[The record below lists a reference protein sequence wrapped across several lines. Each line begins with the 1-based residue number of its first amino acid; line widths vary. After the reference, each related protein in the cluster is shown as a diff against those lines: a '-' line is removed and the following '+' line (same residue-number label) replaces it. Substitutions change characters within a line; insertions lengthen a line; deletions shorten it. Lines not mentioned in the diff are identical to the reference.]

1 MSPLFACVQELL
13 QISIFSLSGY
23 RGCSLLFARVGVK
36 LVSEPRRLHWRDA
49 SAEFFKGPG
58 TALSPG
64 LIQIAA
70 QTIFAVL
77 STRSGRAET
86 AGATELTV
94 LCVGS
99 TFGVLGEKI
108 CPGGVTSPPTK
119 TSGRT
124 SGDVKAFS
132 TVLRGPSIYLL

>member
-64 LIQIAA
+64 HQRRGAEVERGMNLGFRISQCGSVR
-70 QTIFAVL
+70 FK
-77 STRSGRAET
+77 SMRSNKRRVAS
-86 AGATELTV
+86 API
-94 LCVGS
+94 S
-99 TFGVLGEKI
+99 
-108 CPGGVTSPPTK
+108 
-119 TSGRT
+119 R
-124 SGDVKAFS
+124 
-132 TVLRGPSIYLL
+132 RG